1 MNTYAK
7 QKAGNESKT
16 PNHTDSQKN
25 NQQKLVS
32 QFVDNRTKAV
42 AQRKFQE
49 TVNSRYEAIQ
59 FKTFENNINSKQ
71 TSSNVIQFGPGRPSF
86 SGPAAKIRK
95 NGSDH
100 VKAKKYDM
108 AHRLSLKD
116 IRTIVTSKDH
126 LLIKQVIKKVT
137 IPERD
142 FGKYKKGY
150 KGYYND
156 VKDITDDSSLIK
168 ALNNSP
174 FNLRPGNPSRNRSLG
189 AAFDGNFDDDGYET
203 DQSEALRPFARTHG
217 KKHKTSSYLPDK
229 DLKRWEKSAFGDLD
243 I

>member
-7 QKAGNESKT
+7 QKTDNESKT
-16 PNHTDSQKN
+16 SNHTYSQKN
-25 NQQKLVS
+25 YQQKAVS

-42 AQRKFQE
+42 AQRQFQE
-49 TVNSRYEAIQ
+49 TLNNRYEAIQ
-59 FKTFENNINSKQ
+59 FKTFENNTKSNQ
-71 TSSNVIQFGPGRPSF
+71 TSSNVIQFGRGRPSF

-95 NGSDH
+95 TGNGH

-116 IRTIVTSKDH
+116 IKTIVTSKDH
-126 LLIKQVIKKVT
+126 FLIKQVIKKVT

-142 FGKYKKGY
+142 FGKYKKGF

-156 VKDITDDSSLIK
+156 VKDITDESSLIK

-174 FNLRPGNPSRNRSLG
+174 FNLRPGDPSRNRSLG
-189 AAFDGNFDDDGYET
+189 AAFDGNVDDDGYET
-203 DQSEALRPFARTHG
+203 DQSKALRPLAKTHG
-217 KKHKTSSYLPDK
+217 KKDIRSSYLTAK
-229 DLKRWEKSAFGDLD
+229 ELKSWEKSAYDGLD
-243 I
+243 M